1 MSKVA
6 NLLKIFGVIAVVV
19 AVGIALGWLAGRTT
33 QGGAPVSPPPVP
45 RAADPEPATPTTG
58 SSASNN
64 TPRPLVAH
72 PGARV
77 ARPPTEPN
85 PNLITNWEERVD
97 VILTAQEPES
107 EKAKKIL
114 ELFPNLPEKGQV
126 EAAQHL
132 SNLIAD
138 EDYASLSKYLTDPA
152 LPQPVLDILFGDVL
166 NRPNSLKLPALLE
179 VARDPDNPNATQAH
193 DILEMFLDDD
203 YGTDWN
209 IWQVKVEQWLKNNP
223 N

>member
-64 TPRPLVAH
+64 TPRPLVAQ

-77 ARPPTEPN
+77 A
-85 PNLITNWEERVD
+85 
-97 VILTAQEPES
+97 
-107 EKAKKIL
+107 
-114 ELFPNLPEKGQV
+114 
-126 EAAQHL
+126 
-132 SNLIAD
+132 
-138 EDYASLSKYLTDPA
+138 
-152 LPQPVLDILFGDVL
+152 
-166 NRPNSLKLPALLE
+166 RPNSLKLPALLE
-179 VARDPDNPNATQAH
+179 VARDPDHPNATPAL